1 VKSNKQIL
9 AAFLGAITLLTIGAV
24 SLVSTGC
31 GTSDSIQSITLSST
45 GSSAG
50 GFFNL
55 AGVDGTQQLTVT
67 ANYHSGKT
75 IDVTQDS
82 TYSVVPV
89 GTQDDMVSALPPY
102 GPDTVPISKSGLMT
116 GIAQI
121 CTWTDAIDPT
131 TGKPFAPPVWEYTG
145 YYQVTA
151 TYREFTSQPVG
162 MGVGVT
168 ASLNAP
174 GCGPS

>member
-1 VKSNKQIL
+1 MKRNKQIL
-9 AAFLGAITLLTIGAV
+9 AASLGAISLFTIGAI
-24 SLVSTGC
+24 SLISTGC

-45 GSSAG
+45 GTSAG

-55 AGVDGTQQLTVT
+55 AGVDSTLQLSVI

-82 TYSVVPV
+82 TYSVSPV
-89 GTQDDMVSALPPY
+89 GTDDLGSQLPPY

-116 GIAQI
+116 GIVQI

-131 TGKPFAPPVWEYTG
+131 TGKPAVPPNWEYTG

-151 TYREFTSQPVG
+151 KYRQFSSQPVG
-162 MGVGVT
+162 IGVGVT

>member
-9 AAFLGAITLLTIGAV
+9 AAFLGAIALLTIGAV

-45 GSSAG
+45 GTTAG

-55 AGVDGTQQLTVT
+55 AGVDGTLQLTVT

-82 TYSVVPV
+82 KYSVVGV
-89 GTQDDMVSALPPY
+89 STDDLGVPLPPY

-121 CTWTDAIDPT
+121 CTWTDANDPT
-131 TGKPFAPPVWEYTG
+131 TGKPFVPPVWEYTG

-151 TYREFTSQPVG
+151 IYREFTSQPVG
-162 MGVGVT
+162 IGVGVT